1 MGQSAF
7 GCISLPASCDARA
20 QALSVAVARHV
31 LEAEAPFGEIDVA
44 NCALI
49 RAARD
54 GDVNELKHAVEA
66 GADINTHLPVWIRIG
81 SPEDIDV
88 MGPPYGDVEW
98 IDSRASALGSG
109 FTPLMHASHEGHHE
123 VVKLLLRLGASMH
136 NRDTDGMQALH
147 LAAQVGSLECFR
159 ALVEAGSDPL
169 SLDELTEEAVK
180 LLLRLGASVHDRDTD
195 GMQALHLAAQSGSF
209 ECFRALV
216 EAGSDPLSLDEF
228 NRTAIECAP
237 SGMAQHACLT
247 ILKERAGVSLQTLVE
262 EAAEVVDTKEV
273 GYKVA
278 ATVAGAAAEVAEGT
292 EMDRDA
298 SSSEETTADQ
308 NSEIMAA
315 NFDVKEYARS
325 NRTPSMGSD
334 STQESLVYKEETESR
349 GEIAAI
355 LVEKR
360 PDHFTDGPDVLHHD
374 LVSPAREPQRAR
386 AVLALSLVI
395 FGNQRATFGMPT
407 QATSVLG
414 EPVFLP

>member
-1 MGQSAF
+1 
-7 GCISLPASCDARA
+7 LPASCDARA

-136 NRDTDGMQALH
+136 N
-147 LAAQVGSLECFR
+147 
-159 ALVEAGSDPL
+159 
-169 SLDELTEEAVK
+169 
-180 LLLRLGASVHDRDTD
+180 RDTD

-355 LVEKR
+355 LVEK
-360 PDHFTDGPDVLHHD
+360 
-374 LVSPAREPQRAR
+374 
-386 AVLALSLVI
+386 
-395 FGNQRATFGMPT
+395 
-407 QATSVLG
+407 
-414 EPVFLP
+414 

>member
-1 MGQSAF
+1 
-7 GCISLPASCDARA
+7 
-20 QALSVAVARHV
+20 VARHV

-147 LAAQVGSLECFR
+147 LAAQVGSLECVR
-159 ALVEAGSDPL
+159 ALL
-169 SLDELTEEAVK
+169 
-180 LLLRLGASVHDRDTD
+180 
-195 GMQALHLAAQSGSF
+195 
-209 ECFRALV
+209 

-228 NRTAIECAP
+228 NRTAMECAP
-237 SGMAQHACLT
+237 SGAEQHACLA
-247 ILKERAGVSLQTLVE
+247 ILKEHAGVSALVD
-262 EAAEVVDTKEV
+262 AASGVVDTKEV
-273 GYKVA
+273 DDKVA
-278 ATVAGAAAEVAEGT
+278 STVAGAASEVAECT

-298 SSSEETTADQ
+298 TASEETLD
-308 NSEIMAA
+308 
-315 NFDVKEYARS
+315 RS
-325 NRTPSMGSD
+325 I
-334 STQESLVYKEETESR
+334 
-349 GEIAAI
+349 EIAAASCDT
-355 LVEKR
+355 ETCAEQ
-360 PDHFTDGPDVLHHD
+360 TDTVNG
-374 LVSPAREPQRAR
+374 QR
-386 AVLALSLVI
+386 
-395 FGNQRATFGMPT
+395 FDT
-407 QATSVLG
+407 G
-414 EPVFLP
+414 ESCV